1 MFKFTSSMLK
11 KAAVLCFIGSGLIA
25 NAANEFVY
33 NGIIYTPS
41 GTKLTAK
48 PYTTKVGGVQVL
60 TEPYSGDVVIES
72 PVTIDGVTY
81 TVTSV
86 SNAFKGS
93 NITSLYLPDDCI
105 TVSRG
110 GLSECKYLTSVR
122 LSPNMTTMPGNCFQK
137 DSALVELSIPGG
149 ITQLKS
155 NELLGCISLKKLV
168 LEEGSSTITFNIS
181 AFGSERSCPIE
192 ELVINRNVSAE
203 AVASTPIRGLASLKK
218 VTIGGAC
225 TAVPTSYFENCT
237 ALETVEIGTSVTEM
251 GTSAFANTAIASIN
265 IHGGIATIPVS
276 CFKNCTKLTEVILN
290 DGTTTISEM
299 AFQNSPVAA
308 VTLPATLTGINTMA
322 FSGCNLT
329 GDIVIPAQV
338 TKIANEAFAGNAAI
352 TSVSFPASLTNL
364 GEGVFNGCNAITAFS
379 VDAANTAY
387 VVKDNKALATI
398 DGATILAY
406 PVAAPETTFT
416 DAVAKA
422 IGAYAFNGAKN
433 ITAFDVPIVTA
444 FGDYALANT
453 GVQKM
458 TIRGE
463 VGRYVLSGN
472 TALTSVHLASGTQT
486 PHGLC
491 KDCSSLTEF
500 TSQYQLMTIKSESFA
515 GCTSL
520 KTLDLGGLLSII
532 EADAFKGAGIETF
545 INGSVTPAA
554 MAEGVFT
561 EANSAIVVKVPIS
574 ATETY
579 KAAAGW
585 KYLTIEG
592 DANIAATG
600 TTLSMPN
607 GLYYAGKD
615 GMLYCVTADGL
626 STTYDV
632 GTALHTFQ
640 LLEFKNRIYG
650 ASAGKNFCYENTPIG
665 DGKLFYI
672 SQLDGNTF
680 QATVLDN
687 AGENA
692 YKDPFALYI
701 YGDTL
706 YVSDRNV
713 AVRKV
718 SADAIA
724 LPASYPSWVEN
735 NWLGWYGAPWAYG
748 CVKSGFQI
756 TQDADNTPLY
766 WVGMRYNG
774 NGIYRFKEEH
784 VGSAAGAGTKP
795 DYSAIFNSAAVN
807 FSTFYIDEKNDHLY
821 IYIVKASNDW
831 ASGLY
836 RFKFSD
842 VLANP
847 DPSDLST
854 LNPVLVDGA
863 PILLEGSKDSQET
876 GITQLAVDE
885 NGEYM
890 YWCYISAGQGT
901 AAGTPAEA
909 YNAEN
914 PMHQSGIKRIKLGEE
929 TPTLEMVVAGV
940 EGYGLVVVDYA
951 GSAVES
957 IVAEK
962 NVNDRIQVI
971 GNSVTVLEDAA
982 VSIYNTAGVLVAQ
995 TATNGVETVSLNDL
1009 NTGVYIVKAVFA
1021 DGAKQVVKVVK

>member
-1 MFKFTSSMLK
+1 MVK
-11 KAAVLCFIGSGLIA
+11 KAMVLCFIGSGLIA

-86 SNAFKGS
+86 SNAFKGT

-110 GLSECKYLTSVR
+110 GLSECPNLTSVR

-137 DSALVELSIPGG
+137 DSALVELTIPGA
-149 ITQLKS
+149 INQLKS
-155 NELLGCISLKKLV
+155 NELLGCVSLKKLV
-168 LEEGSSTITFNIS
+168 LEEGETAITFNVS
-181 AFGSERSCPIE
+181 AFGTERSCPIE

-203 AVASTPIRGLASLKK
+203 AVATTPIRGLASLKK
-218 VTIGGAC
+218 VTIGGLC
-225 TAVPTSYFENCT
+225 TAIPTSYFENCT
-237 ALETVEIGTSVTEM
+237 ALETVEIGASVTEM

-276 CFKNCTKLTEVILN
+276 CFKGCPNLTTVTLG
-290 DGTTTISEM
+290 DSVAVISEM
-299 AFQNSPVAA
+299 AFQNSPVANI
-308 VTLPATLTGINTMA
+308 VFPDSLTTINTMA
-322 FSGCNLT
+322 FSGSNLT
-329 GDIVIPAQV
+329 GDIVLPAKV
-338 TKIANEAFAGNAAI
+338 AKIGNEAFSGNTAI
-352 TSVSFPASLTNL
+352 TTVSFPASLTSL
-364 GEGVFNGCNAITAFS
+364 GEGVFNGCGSITSFS

-387 VVKDNKALATI
+387 KVKANKALATI
-398 DGATILAY
+398 DGATLLAY
-406 PVAAPETTFT
+406 PVAAPETAFA
-416 DAVAKA
+416 DAEATAV
-422 IGAYAFNGAKN
+422 GSYAFNGAKN
-433 ITAFDVPIVTA
+433 IVSFDLPKVSSY
-444 FGDYALANT
+444 GDYALANT
-453 GVQKM
+453 GVQEITVKG
-458 TIRGE
+458 TI
-463 VGRYVLSGN
+463 GRYVLSGN
-472 TALTSVHLASGTQT
+472 SALTKVHLANGTQT

-491 KDCSSLTEF
+491 KDCTSLTEF
-500 TSQYQLMTIKSESFA
+500 TSEYQILTIKSETFA

-520 KTLDLGGLLSII
+520 KSLELGGLLSII
-532 EADAFKGAGIETF
+532 EADAFKGAGIETL
-545 INGSVTPAA
+545 INGSATPAA
-554 MAEGVFT
+554 MADGVFT
-561 EANSAIVVKVPIS
+561 EANSNIVCKVPVS
-574 ATETY
+574 AVESY

-585 KYLTIEG
+585 KYLQIEG

-626 STTYDV
+626 STSYDV

-650 ASAGKNFCYENTPIG
+650 ASAGKNFVYENTPIG

-687 AGENA
+687 AGANA

-724 LPASYPSWVEN
+724 LPTSYPSWVEN
-735 NWLGWYGAPWAYG
+735 NWLGWYGSPWAYG

-756 TQDADNTPLY
+756 TQDEDNTPLY

-774 NGIYRFKEEH
+774 TGIYRFKESH
-784 VGSAAGAGTKP
+784 VGSDAGAGTKP
-795 DYSAIFNSAAVN
+795 EYSAIFNAANVN

-821 IYIVKASNDW
+821 IYIVSATNGW
-831 ASGLY
+831 TSGLY
-836 RFKFSD
+836 RFKFSE

-863 PILLEGSKDSQET
+863 PILLEGSVGSQET
-876 GITQLAVDE
+876 GITQLAVDAA
-885 NGEYM
+885 GEYM
-890 YWCYISAGQGT
+890 YWCYVSAGAGT
-901 AAGTPAEA
+901 AAGTPAET
-909 YNAEN
+909 YSAEN

-929 TPTLEMVVAGV
+929 TPALEMVVPGV
-940 EGYGLVVVDYA
+940 EGYGLVVVNYE
-951 GSAVES
+951 GSGVQS
-957 IVAEK
+957 IVADKGE
-962 NVNDRIQVI
+962 NDRVQVI
-971 GNSVTVLEDAA
+971 GNAVTVLDEA
-982 VSIYNTAGVLVAQ
+982 VVNVYNTAGVLVAQ
-995 TATNGVETVSLNDL
+995 VVTDGVQTVSLADMNA
-1009 NTGVYIVKAVFA
+1009 GIYIVEAVFA
-1021 DGAKQVVKVVK
+1021 DGSKQVVKVAK